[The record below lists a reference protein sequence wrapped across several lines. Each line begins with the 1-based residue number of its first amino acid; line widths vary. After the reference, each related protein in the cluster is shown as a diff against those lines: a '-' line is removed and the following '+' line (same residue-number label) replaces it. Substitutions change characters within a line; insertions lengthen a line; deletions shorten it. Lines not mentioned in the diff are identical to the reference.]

1 MSGTGLFYRPQKC
14 QQTGVWISIH
24 TLWGGHFY
32 TLYIHNI
39 SHKQKPIFLTFRVP
53 IPGVYIFLFTN
64 QAKSVNLASIMQNE
78 LDVLNN
84 MAVPAAAEPGEA
96 ELQNVLAS
104 LSPEEVAEAR
114 KSMLEIRKALE
125 EMIAQGATQEQ
136 IEQMLAEVGLTLDQL
151 EYAEQVLGLAEQN
164 NVGIEI

>member
-1 MSGTGLFYRPQKC
+1 
-14 QQTGVWISIH
+14 
-24 TLWGGHFY
+24 
-32 TLYIHNI
+32 
-39 SHKQKPIFLTFRVP
+39 
-53 IPGVYIFLFTN
+53 
-64 QAKSVNLASIMQNE
+64 MQNE

-96 ELQNVLAS
+96 DLQNVLAS

-114 KSMLEIRKALE
+114 KSMIEIRKALE

-136 IEQMLAEVGLTLDQL
+136 IEQMLAEIGLTLDQL

-164 NVGIEI
+164 DVGIEI